1 MAARVPALERGI
13 EVLLFLAAHPNE
25 AQRGSTVAQTLGLSP
40 ATCHSILSCLA
51 EAGMVTRDSAKTYSL
66 GPVLAALGSAAQSCQ
81 EGLFEARE
89 EIRTLAQ
96 RLGVPFSI
104 TVAVNDEMVTVD
116 RALPPGPWE
125 PRTVP
130 SRVPLVPPA
139 GLVYTSWLDPAE
151 FEAWLRRHGRT
162 DPTEIERYRQ
172 AAAVV
177 RERGYAGGL
186 ETSQE
191 QLATLLERLSDGSAE
206 KERMVLARELVEVLR
221 HGVDFISAPIFSSDG
236 LVRLAL
242 AVLLPSESFV
252 GDGFAE
258 LAREL
263 LAAASRV
270 TVAIKGKA
278 PCQSVGG
285 PAGHQ

>member
-1 MAARVPALERGI
+1 
-13 EVLLFLAAHPNE
+13 
-25 AQRGSTVAQTLGLSP
+25 VAQTLGMSP

-51 EAGMVTRDSAKTYSL
+51 EAGLVIRDSAKTYSL
-66 GPVLAALGSAAQSCQ
+66 GPVLAALGTAAQSRQ

-89 EIRTLAQ
+89 EIRGLAE

-104 TVAVNDEMVTVD
+104 TVAVNDEMITVD
-116 RALPPGPWE
+116 RAIPPGPWE

-139 GLVYTSWLDPAE
+139 GLVYTSWLDPAD
-151 FEAWLRRHGRT
+151 FEAWLRRNGRT
-162 DPTEIERYRQ
+162 DPTEIARYRQ

-191 QLATLLERLSDGSAE
+191 QLATILEKLSDVSAE
-206 KERMVLARELVEVLR
+206 KQRMTLAQELVDVLR

-236 LVRLAL
+236 MVRLAV

-252 GDGFAE
+252 GDGFEE

-263 LAAASRV
+263 LAAATRV
-270 TVAIKGKA
+270 TTAIGGEA
-278 PCQSVGG
+278 PSRSR
-285 PAGHQ
+285 

>member
-1 MAARVPALERGI
+1 MAVRVPALERGI
-13 EVLLFLAAHPNE
+13 DVLLFLASRPDE
-25 AQRGSTVAQTLGLSP
+25 AQRGSTVAQTLDMSP
-40 ATCHSILSCLA
+40 ATCHSILSCLV
-51 EAGMVTRDSAKTYSL
+51 EAGLVLRDSAKTYSL
-66 GPVLAALGSAAQSCQ
+66 GPVLAALGSAAQSRQ
-81 EGLFEARE
+81 EGLIEARE
-89 EIRTLAQ
+89 EIRGLAK

-104 TVAVNDEMVTVD
+104 TVVINDEMITVD
-116 RALPPGPWE
+116 RAIPPGPWE

-139 GLVYTSWLDPAE
+139 GLVFTSWLNPAD
-151 FEAWLRRHGRT
+151 FDAWLGRYGRV
-162 DPTEIERYRQ
+162 DPMEMTRYRQ

-191 QLATLLERLSDGSAE
+191 QLATILERLSDVDDE
-206 KERMVLARELVEVLR
+206 KARMALARELVDVLR

-236 LVRLAL
+236 LVHLAL

-252 GDGFAE
+252 GDGFEE

-263 LAAASRV
+263 LAAAIRV
-270 TVAIKGKA
+270 TTAIGGKSPSTA
-278 PCQSVGG
+278 RQLANLV
-285 PAGHQ
+285 